1 MKKAILVLFVMM
13 FSFSVFSKNQYFD
26 VEKVKKDSEK
36 ISQQIDTSKV
46 YAEKSY
52 DLLKKEIK
60 MWGLKKTLQVNANVF
75 LPITIFLILFL
86 VWLKNKK

>member
-1 MKKAILVLFVMM
+1 MKKAILVLFLMM

-26 VEKVKKDSEK
+26 VDKVRKDSEK

-52 DLLKKEIK
+52 DLLKKEVK

>member
-1 MKKAILVLFVMM
+1 MKKAILVLFLIM
-13 FSFSVFSKNQYFD
+13 FSVSVFSKNQYFD
-26 VEKVKKDSEK
+26 VEKVRKDSEK

-52 DLLKKEIK
+52 NLLKKEVK

-75 LPITIFLILFL
+75 LPIAIFLILFL